1 MDIML
6 DLETLGKKPGAVVLS
21 IGAIVFNMYGPPSL
35 PAPPITFYRNI
46 DLFSSLMVGLKID
59 ESTVDWWRTKDP
71 QAQAAL
77 LKGAVTPA
85 QAVADFH
92 SWHVGLNPTTSEELQ
107 PRIWAKSPTF
117 DCALWEAVCAS
128 VGKEVPWDFRAP
140 RDVRT
145 LFALAGFD
153 EKSMT
158 SKGMGFTQHNALD
171 DCSLQILQVQEAW
184 RKLKGVLIQAP
195 STPPVQVPSFA
206 PPGIISTQD

>member
-6 DLETLGKKPGAVVLS
+6 DLETLGKKPGSVVLS
-21 IGAIVFNMYGPPSL
+21 IGAIVFDINRLDIMA
-35 PAPPITFYRNI
+35 PAITFYRNI

-59 ESTVDWWRTKDP
+59 PETVDWWRCKDLA
-71 QAQAAL
+71 AQAAF
-77 LKGAVTPA
+77 LKGAVYPA

-171 DCSLQILQVQEAW
+171 DCSLQIAQVQAAW
-184 RKLKGVLIQAP
+184 RKLK
-195 STPPVQVPSFA
+195 PPVPMPMSA
-206 PPGIISTQD
+206 PPQIITQD